1 MTHARPGM
9 RFTIDRA
16 HVDRVTCNQT
26 FLRRVYDLIIVHRRA
41 ILYAPAIDPF
51 SLLRPMLRMMV
62 TFSRGGRRG
71 EKLERLFRFIF
82 FFIDS
87 KETKMSSNFTHKKNI
102 FQRGIN

>member
-16 HVDRVTCNQT
+16 HVDRVTRNRT

-51 SLLRPMLRMMV
+51 PLLRPMPRMTV
-62 TFSRGGRRG
+62 TVSFHF
-71 EKLERLFRFIF
+71 LLF
-82 FFIDS
+82 
-87 KETKMSSNFTHKKNI
+87 NFVLKTHKKGNVSE
-102 FQRGIN
+102 GS